1 MVRFNKKKIRKIGA
15 PVLAGALA
23 LSTAFYFVPN
33 ISANQVNAATDS
45 EQTLNNDYP
54 ELLKNSGAGSDADK
68 SETVYA
74 VLNPDGS
81 KKEVTVS
88 EWLKNDSTG
97 KLADYSVLKDIENTS
112 GDEKYKKKGNNL
124 SWGADGDDIYYSG
137 KYDGEL
143 PVSVKVH
150 YFLNGNEMS
159 ADEIAGK
166 KGDVEIKFDYTVN
179 DKVTKNGYTLD
190 RPYAMVSAV
199 VLDNDHFTNVSVDNG
214 KAINDGNNTAVV
226 GVALPGLQEDLDIGS
241 GEMDIPESVTIKAHT
256 TDFSIDGTYTVA
268 DSGFLQDTDTSK
280 IDDTKDK
287 VKELTDGLDELS
299 DASEQLVSGAAKLDK
314 ATHTVATST
323 NKIKDGTKTLKSGS
337 SQLSNGANDLAAGTG
352 SLSVGA
358 KNLAGGL
365 NTLSVGTAKLAE
377 GTSSLSAGADKL
389 ASGTSD
395 LSSGADRVASGAS
408 SLSSGADEAKSGA
421 DQLNSGA
428 STLNSQVGQLAQGTK
443 SLDAGASQLNQGI
456 SSLSGQMSKAGQ
468 AASAINQNLQ
478 SVKKPTGYSKP
489 DSSGIED
496 ELNALIEAEKAA
508 GNDDTVK
515 KLEQTLKDVQNYDS
529 EVKSTVDQAN
539 SDAASTYKSAATA
552 QQYAAGLESSL
563 TSDETKQQLE
573 QLQQGSQQVAD
584 GAKQIDQGV
593 NGVTDS
599 EGNVTQKGLVQGLA
613 ELSAG
618 TNTFASQLAKLQT
631 GAKSLNDGA
640 SSLSTG
646 AKSANDGAQS
656 LSAGAK
662 TVNSGAEE
670 VNSGA
675 KTAKSGADKLS
686 SGAEEVNSGAK
697 KVSSGAK
704 TLDAGAGQLVTY
716 MIKLADGTEQ
726 LAQGADT
733 LSSGMNKF
741 NKEGIQ
747 KFVSS
752 VNDADIDST
761 LDRVEATMDA
771 AKDGSFIGG
780 KLSGTSGDSKII
792 FKTGEVKKDSDK

>member
-45 EQTLNNDYP
+45 EQTLDNDYP
-54 ELLKNSGAGSDADK
+54 ELLKNSGSGSDADK

-81 KKEVTVS
+81 RKEVTVS

-97 KLADYSVLKDIENTS
+97 KLADYSVLKDIKNTS
-112 GDEKYKKKGNNL
+112 GDEKYTKKGNNL

-166 KGDVEIKFDYTVN
+166 KGDVEIRFDYTVN

-226 GVALPGLQEDLDIGS
+226 GVALPGLQEDLNIGS
-241 GEMDIPESVTIKAHT
+241 GEMNIPESVTIKAHT

-299 DASEQLVSGAAKLDK
+299 DASEKLVSGAEKLDK

-337 SQLSNGANDLAAGTG
+337 GRLASGASDLAAGTG
-352 SLSVGA
+352 SLSAGA
-358 KNLAGGL
+358 DQLAGGL
-365 NTLSVGTAKLAE
+365 NTLSIGTAKLAA

-389 ASGTSD
+389 AAGTST
-395 LSSGADRVASGAS
+395 LSSGADQLASGAS
-408 SLSSGADEAKSGA
+408 SLSSGAD
-421 DQLNSGA
+421 
-428 STLNSQVGQLAQGTK
+428 
-443 SLDAGASQLNQGI
+443 QLNQGI

-468 AASAINQNLQ
+468 AASAINQNLK

-584 GAKQIDQGV
+584 GA
-593 NGVTDS
+593 
-599 EGNVTQKGLVQGLA
+599 
-613 ELSAG
+613 
-618 TNTFASQLAKLQT
+618 
-631 GAKSLNDGA
+631 
-640 SSLSTG
+640 
-646 AKSANDGAQS
+646 QS

-686 SGAEEVNSGAK
+686 SGAEEVNSGAKKVSSGAK

>member
-45 EQTLNNDYP
+45 EQTLDNDYP
-54 ELLKNSGAGSDADK
+54 ELLKNSGSGSDADK

-81 KKEVTVS
+81 RKEVTVS

-97 KLADYSVLKDIENTS
+97 KLADYSVLKDIKNTS
-112 GDEKYKKKGNNL
+112 GDEKYTKKGNNL

-166 KGDVEIKFDYTVN
+166 KGDVEIRFDYTVN

-226 GVALPGLQEDLDIGS
+226 GVALPGLQEDLNIGS
-241 GEMDIPESVTIKAHT
+241 GEMNIPESVTIKAHT

-299 DASEQLVSGAAKLDK
+299 DASEKLVSGAEKLDK

-337 SQLSNGANDLAAGTG
+337 GRLASGASDLAA
-352 SLSVGA
+352 
-358 KNLAGGL
+358 
-365 NTLSVGTAKLAE
+365 

-389 ASGTSD
+389 AAGTST
-395 LSSGADRVASGAS
+395 LSSGADQLASGAS
-408 SLSSGADEAKSGA
+408 SLSSGAD
-421 DQLNSGA
+421 
-428 STLNSQVGQLAQGTK
+428 
-443 SLDAGASQLNQGI
+443 QLNQGI

-584 GAKQIDQGV
+584 GA
-593 NGVTDS
+593 
-599 EGNVTQKGLVQGLA
+599 
-613 ELSAG
+613 
-618 TNTFASQLAKLQT
+618 
-631 GAKSLNDGA
+631 
-640 SSLSTG
+640 
-646 AKSANDGAQS
+646 QS

-686 SGAEEVNSGAK
+686 SGAK